1 MPQKSQPGGEFLGSR
16 WPMEGGGSWVP
27 VLVKDKYGSDSS
39 GNRQSKEGE
48 AGGREARQ
56 VGGQAGSF
64 PYLGHQQGGT
74 THPGERRVSP
84 PPHPRSPLITL
95 PESTGSFRGVTSW
108 SSSHQVDLKGS
119 FFVSHFICT

>member
-1 MPQKSQPGGEFLGSR
+1 VQGTECLRSPSLVVNSWAAGSR

-84 PPHPRSPLITL
+84 HPHPTPAPL
-95 PESTGSFRGVTSW
+95 
-108 SSSHQVDLKGS
+108 
-119 FFVSHFICT
+119 